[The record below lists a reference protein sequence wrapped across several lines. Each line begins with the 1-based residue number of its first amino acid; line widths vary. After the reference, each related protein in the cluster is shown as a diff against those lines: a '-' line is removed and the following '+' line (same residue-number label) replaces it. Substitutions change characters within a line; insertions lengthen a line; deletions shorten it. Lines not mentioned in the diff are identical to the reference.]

1 MGYTNGPHIII
12 GEAQV
17 AELDQDQVKKTTA
30 VLLGVLESDN
40 IFVPGTM
47 LAGVASGV
55 GMLRGILNGE
65 LELKLGTPPAAED
78 EKGAA

>member
-1 MGYTNGPHIII
+1 M
-12 GEAQV
+12 